1 MYALSVTGASTRSGL
16 AVPTRPPFTVDVSH
30 GRWRVGV
37 SPKEATRILT
47 LVDVVDVEYYKVSH
61 LSNYR

>member
-30 GRWRVGV
+30 GRVRVGV

-47 LVDVVDVEYYKVSH
+47 LVVDVDVEY
-61 LSNYR
+61 